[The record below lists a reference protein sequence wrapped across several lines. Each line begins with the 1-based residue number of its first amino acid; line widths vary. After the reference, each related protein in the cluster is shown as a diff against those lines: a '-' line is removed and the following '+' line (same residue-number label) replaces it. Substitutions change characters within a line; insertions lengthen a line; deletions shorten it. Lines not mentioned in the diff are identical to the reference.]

1 MLAFTC
7 MCHAVCLFLTLVGFF
22 WVSGLLLSGICLQ
35 YHFIYSFFCHWA
47 FGSLSLIVHLAFTNL
62 LLRTFWNVY
71 KSFSR
76 GQAREGLSLGLGAG
90 ILHFS
95 RESGVAFQVV
105 RPCHVLRLVSGDPS
119 WVRPLCL
126 PPVLP
131 KSLHPLLPGGC
142 PPSARTVSVPQV
154 LGHGLRHATL
164 VSHTEETVCWD
175 APGHCCKN
183 ISSDLRQLG
192 REIWGLC
199 FFLCEQGAGGH
210 GCPRQSL

>member
-1 MLAFTC
+1 
-7 MCHAVCLFLTLVGFF
+7 MCTRVSLGGKPGRDCH
-22 WVSGLLLSGICLQ
+22 WVSGQATYTFLERVEWLSKWSGHVMSSGWSLVTLP
-35 YHFIYSFFCHWA
+35 
-47 FGSLSLIVHLAFTNL
+47 GSGHSA
-62 LLRTFWNVY
+62 
-71 KSFSR
+71 S
-76 GQAREGLSLGLGAG
+76 
-90 ILHFS
+90 
-95 RESGVAFQVV
+95 
-105 RPCHVLRLVSGDPS
+105 
-119 WVRPLCL
+119 

-175 APGHCCKN
+175 APGRCCKN